1 MSTPFSEQFATAQKA
16 GLDMLLGLTTKTLGS
31 VGEIAELNWQAVKS
45 TLAENQEFLSKAF
58 SARNPED
65 MLSLPAGMTQP
76 AIDRAVSYGRQVSEI
91 MLRVQ
96 GDFSATTAAL
106 AQQYLRG
113 AQALFENLANKRPG

>member
-58 SARNPED
+58 SAGNPED

>member
-96 GDFSATTAAL
+96 GVFSATTAAL